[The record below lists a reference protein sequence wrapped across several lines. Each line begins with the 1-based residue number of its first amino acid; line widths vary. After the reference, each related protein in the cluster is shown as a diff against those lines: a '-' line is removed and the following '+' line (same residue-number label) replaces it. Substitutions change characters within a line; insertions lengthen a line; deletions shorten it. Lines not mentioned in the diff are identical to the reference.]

1 MTTDERPS
9 GLLLPLLLLGVLL
22 LLISLVA
29 VAALVP
35 VFPCPSESGP
45 SEDMNPCVHC
55 NGHGRSTM
63 FQQWYY
69 LRYRR
74 DLESTYITL

>member
-1 MTTDERPS
+1 MATDERPS
-9 GLLLPLLLLGVLL
+9 GLLLPLLLLGFLL
-22 LLISLVA
+22 LLISLVG

-45 SEDMNPCVHC
+45 TENLEPCVHC
-55 NGHGRSTM
+55 NGHGRATM
-63 FQQWYY
+63 FQQWYF

-74 DLESTYITL
+74 DQESTWIWL